1 MLGKIKG
8 KRRGRQRMRWLGSIT
23 DLMDKNLSKLWE
35 TLKNKGSLACCSP
48 RGHQRVGC
56 DLATEQYFAVFS
68 SSLFFLCICVL
79 KSLLLQCLD
88 VCPEHLRETC
98 QHLKPQRQDLP
109 YNRAMS
115 DSPVSLSSRSPCT
128 LQGLSHASCRS
139 KITLVSKTQP
149 RKLPGYFQAGSLW

>member
-56 DLATEQYFAVFS
+56 DLATEQYFAVFP
-68 SSLFFLCICVL
+68 SSLFFYAYVYSSPFYSSAWTFALNIL
-79 KSLLLQCLD
+79 EK
-88 VCPEHLRETC
+88 
-98 QHLKPQRQDLP
+98 
-109 YNRAMS
+109 
-115 DSPVSLSSRSPCT
+115 PVS
-128 LQGLSHASCRS
+128 
-139 KITLVSKTQP
+139 I
-149 RKLPGYFQAGSLW
+149 